1 MIISPDGIILEKSL
15 RLGFSPTNSR
25 AEYEA
30 PQVELAAVQKP
41 RGKFVKAYCDSRL
54 VARQVR
60 GDYEA
65 KDSQMLWYSNQIKRL
80 SGGFHSFTL
89 E

>member
-15 RLGFSPTNSR
+15 RLGFSPINSR

-30 PQVELAAVQKP
+30 PQVGLAAIQKL

-54 VARQVR
+54 VAGHVR

-65 KDSQMLWYSNQIKRL
+65 KDPQMLLYLNQIKRL

>member
-15 RLGFSPTNSR
+15 RLGFSSTNSE

-30 PQVELAAVQKP
+30 PQVGLAAIQKL

-54 VARQVR
+54 VAGQVR

-65 KDSQMLWYSNQIKRL
+65 KDPRMLWYLNQIKRL